1 MQAIRSQSTNK
12 TFFFFHFARTA
23 LRQEK
28 QRLFLHIALG
38 LFFFFFSNL
47 ASLTFFAVSFA

>member
-1 MQAIRSQSTNK
+1 MQAIHSQSTNK
-12 TFFFFHFARTA
+12 TFFFHFARTA

-38 LFFFFFSNL
+38 LFFFFSNL